1 MSGVIWHLWD
11 DHYSRHEPEA
21 ASNAEFTP
29 KIDTIEDMEAL
40 ASQAPRLPHDKA
52 MALLRNAA
60 QRTKVF
66 GEEIT
71 YKVDDLAK
79 CYAASITELSEFST
93 YLEELGYLDHRST
106 KSGEHL
112 KLKAGAFNEFLQSQS
127 LTVFIS
133 STVYDLLDLRA
144 ELAEHLESA
153 GHVVRMSEDYERF
166 DVDQKSDSI
175 QQCLNNLKASE
186 VIICLLDQRFGG
198 VIQEHAN
205 EQWNGKSATQV
216 EYEYARKL
224 DLPVYAFI
232 RDKAEL
238 DAGLIRGGGGTRTR
252 WVEARGRDESKAKW
266 LEFYDSLVKLK
277 GNPQEPNWYDPFRT
291 SVDLKKLVDKRLNDY
306 VKSR

>member
-1 MSGVIWHLWD
+1 MIRVENYESLEEI
-11 DHYSRHEPEA
+11 A
-21 ASNAEFTP
+21 
-29 KIDTIEDMEAL
+29 AL
-40 ASQAPRLPHDKA
+40 APKSPKEKSYYLLKSLIDRTSIFGDELELKKELCVLCFAQDVSELNNFARHLDSQEYVKISNDNDSPFTSQRIPY
-52 MALLRNAA
+52 LRAGVTADGFDFLGDAA
-60 QRTKVF
+60 
-66 GEEIT
+66 
-71 YKVDDLAK
+71 
-79 CYAASITELSEFST
+79 
-93 YLEELGYLDHRST
+93 
-106 KSGEHL
+106 
-112 KLKAGAFNEFLQSQS
+112 NP
-127 LTVFIS
+127 LTIFIS

-153 GHVVRMSEDYERF
+153 GHIVRMSEDYERF

-198 VIQEHAN
+198 VIQDHAN
-205 EQWNGKSATQV
+205 EHWNGKSATQV

-238 DAGLIRGGGGTRTR
+238 DAGLIRSGDGDRTR
-252 WVEARGRDESKAKW
+252 WIEARGRVEIKAKW

-291 SVDLKKLVDKRLNDY
+291 SVDLKKLVDKRLDDY